1 MPDNAG
7 YQPKVG
13 PARLLASGR
22 TWLSQRSRTQV
33 GLLIAGS
40 IGVALLIAGLL
51 NWQFVGRFRETTDN
65 AYVRAD
71 FSVISAKISG
81 YVREV
86 PVTDNQNVET
96 GAVLLRLDASDYE
109 AALAQARA
117 NLARARAELA
127 SVGAERALAA
137 ADLNRYRPLARSGV
151 LSPAGMQQIEARAAA
166 MYGSAEASRAAV
178 AAAQAQVEAAE
189 INLERTVLR
198 APIAGVVG
206 DRQVRVGQFVQ
217 PGAPLM
223 AVVPL
228 DALYVVANYKETQLA
243 HIRPGQPAIVR
254 PDVNRS
260 LELHGVV
267 DSISPA
273 SGAEFS
279 IIPMDT
285 ATGNFTKIVQRVPVR
300 IRLNAEETRHA
311 GLLRP
316 GLSATVTIDTHP
328 SHP

>member
-1 MPDNAG
+1 MADDAG
-7 YQPKVG
+7 FKPALDA
-13 PARLLASGR
+13 ARLAASGR
-22 TWLSQRSRTQV
+22 SWLRRRTRTEL
-33 GLLIAGS
+33 GLLAAAA
-40 IGVALLIAGLL
+40 IGLALLAGGLL
-51 NWQFVGRFRETTDN
+51 NWHFVGRYRQTTDN

-71 FSVISAKISG
+71 FSVISAKVSG
-81 YVREV
+81 YVRAV
-86 PVTDNQNVET
+86 PVADNQPVSV
-96 GAVLLRLDASDYE
+96 GDVLLALDASDYE
-109 AALAQARA
+109 AAVAQARA
-117 NLARARAELA
+117 NLARAQAELA
-127 SVGAERALAA
+127 AVGAERALAA

-166 MYGSAEASRAAV
+166 MGGSAEASRAAV
-178 AAAQAQVEAAE
+178 EAARAQLAAAELD
-189 INLERTVLR
+189 LERTVIR

-243 HIRPGQPAIVR
+243 DIRPGQRAIVR
-254 PDVNRS
+254 PDVRRS

-300 IRLNAEETRHA
+300 IRLDPAEARRA
-311 GLLRP
+311 GVLRP

-328 SHP
+328 